1 LGRTPISDEKLQL
14 HPSDGVSKPTRF
26 CLIRHGETAWN
37 AEGRLQGH
45 IDIPLNE
52 AGRAQAQAA
61 ALRLATHSFD
71 ALYSSD
77 LARTL
82 ETAAVA
88 AALIG
93 LEVRRTQSLRERCLG
108 EFQGLTH
115 AEAGAR
121 YPADYASFRA
131 RDADLPPPGG
141 GESLSAFSARV
152 ETALASLAEK
162 HRGETLLVVTHG
174 GALDIAHRLATGQ
187 SLAAKRD
194 FPLLNGA
201 LNWIE
206 RRDGQ
211 WVLLSWAEID
221 HLDRA
226 RDEVFGG
233 AEASAPKN

>member
-1 LGRTPISDEKLQL
+1 LGWTPISDEKLQRQ
-14 HPSDGVSKPTRF
+14 PSDGVSRPTRF
-26 CLIRHGETAWN
+26 CLVRHGETAWN
-37 AEGRLQGH
+37 AEGRLQGQT
-45 IDIPLNE
+45 DIALNE

-88 AALIG
+88 AALLR

-108 EFQGLTH
+108 GFQGLTH
-115 AEAGAR
+115 AEAQAR

-131 RDADLPPPGG
+131 RDPDLPLPGG
-141 GESLSAFSARV
+141 GESLREFSARV
-152 ETALASLAEK
+152 EAALASLAEK
-162 HRGETLLVVTHG
+162 HHGETLLVVTHG

-187 SLAAKRD
+187 SLMAKRD

-206 RRDGQ
+206 RRDGR
-211 WVLLSWAEID
+211 WVLLSWAEME
-221 HLDRA
+221 HLARA
-226 RDEVFGG
+226 RDEVFDG
-233 AEASAPKN
+233 AEASALKS